1 MAASSRDSISQYFK
15 KGADVEISSDEE
27 GFRGSWYAGTVVR
40 PPGNVKRGSAKVL
53 VEYKTLMDDEEGTR
67 PLREELEL
75 VQLRPPPPRENRRSF
90 KFSEEVDAYYNDG
103 WWEGIITEVVGED
116 KYLVFFR
123 GTREQIAFKAS
134 ELRLHREWVHGKW
147 VPPLEPSQDV
157 TPEIEVSR
165 FQVMLL

>member
-1 MAASSRDSISQYFK
+1 MAASSRDSTSQYFK
-15 KGADVEISSDEE
+15 KGAEVEISSDEE

-40 PPGNVKRGSAKVL
+40 PPGNVKRGSAK
-53 VEYKTLMDDEEGTR
+53 
-67 PLREELEL
+67 
-75 VQLRPPPPRENRRSF
+75 LRPPPPREKRRSF
-90 KFSEEVDAYYNDG
+90 KFSEEVDAYYSDG

-147 VPPLEPSQDV
+147 VPPLEPAQDV
-157 TPEIEVSR
+157 TPEIELGQGMNAKESH
-165 FQVMLL
+165 